1 MRSILLFSIAG
12 SWNPTSKLD
21 LMVTGIKS
29 VYSSVS
35 TTSIVALAF
44 SPASINVDYLVVS
57 WPPKSSTHERPEAN

>member
-12 SWNPTSKLD
+12 SWNPTSKL
-21 LMVTGIKS
+21 LVVTGIKS